1 MSYSMGHKIPEKVL
15 FANHDA
21 PGPSSYNIKS
31 TILDEHKILSSDV
44 KRTSGKIIY
53 LQKTKSKI

>member
-1 MSYSMGHKIPEKVL
+1 MGHKIPEKVL